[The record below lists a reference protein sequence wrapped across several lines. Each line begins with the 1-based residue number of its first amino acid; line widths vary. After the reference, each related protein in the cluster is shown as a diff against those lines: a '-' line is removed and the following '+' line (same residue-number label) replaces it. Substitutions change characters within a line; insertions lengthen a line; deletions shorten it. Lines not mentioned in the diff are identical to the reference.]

1 MYNLVKLN
9 GEGWSWRRGGGCLNI
24 YACYMYGWMNK
35 GRRWTCRVRKESD
48 NRGNTMGKLITKRT
62 LERNEKVRTDEDRR
76 LQRHCTKKKVFVLTI
91 HTFCLLAC
99 MIILNT

>member
-1 MYNLVKLN
+1 
-9 GEGWSWRRGGGCLNI
+9 
-24 YACYMYGWMNK
+24 
-35 GRRWTCRVRKESD
+35 
-48 NRGNTMGKLITKRT
+48 MGKLITKRT